1 MQNRKCQTPHTIFPL
16 VHTQTSQFVDI
27 EILGTKYDEMEGIDF
42 CPYSPSPEEKA
53 FFEAVRSGNSAEVE
67 ELINVKHVDVDCTNV
82 NGETALQI
90 AGKRLIWFKRCYGIK
105 QTSGQPCSNSG
116 ELRNGAVQMWR
127 GVICF
132 SRDFTFRINILN
144 SISTPQKH
152 SFFIIT
158 NVLSLSR
165 DLPHPFLTFYFNPN
179 LHHFINNTCNLIH
192 FLSMTI
198 DTKFMELIE
207 VILN

>member
-1 MQNRKCQTPHTIFPL
+1 MCVGGYGGGREWLAGVIIHVFYLESYTINS
-16 VHTQTSQFVDI
+16 TSTI
-27 EILGTKYDEMEGIDF
+27 SI
-42 CPYSPSPEEKA
+42 
-53 FFEAVRSGNSAEVE
+53 
-67 ELINVKHVDVDCTNV
+67 
-82 NGETALQI
+82 
-90 AGKRLIWFKRCYGIK
+90 
-105 QTSGQPCSNSG
+105 SG
-116 ELRNGAVQMWR
+116 ELRNGAPQIWR
-127 GVICF
+127 GVVCF

-144 SISTPQKH
+144 LTYISHKD

-198 DTKFMELIE
+198 DTKFMELIG
-207 VILN
+207 VFLNYLRFVNYNVSC

>member
-1 MQNRKCQTPHTIFPL
+1 MVKRWSLTTSNFYSLIGQNLTGEFMRKIYAACWKLFTLTAEADSVLGQLVVFNCLFPL
-16 VHTQTSQFVDI
+16 D
-27 EILGTKYDEMEGIDF
+27 
-42 CPYSPSPEEKA
+42 
-53 FFEAVRSGNSAEVE
+53 
-67 ELINVKHVDVDCTNV
+67 
-82 NGETALQI
+82 
-90 AGKRLIWFKRCYGIK
+90 
-105 QTSGQPCSNSG
+105 SG
-116 ELRNGAVQMWR
+116 ELRNGAKQIWR
-127 GVICF
+127 GVVCF

-144 SISTPQKH
+144 LTYISHKD

-198 DTKFMELIE
+198 DTKFMELIG
-207 VILN
+207 VFLNYLRFVNYNVSC